1 MGEGG
6 EGRGRRLGS
15 LYPVLLSSEQES
27 HRTWQGLFPLLKL
40 GGGFLGAQ
48 DAEVGAV
55 DRVRPDPSLRTGL
68 STDGHQHQPR

>member
-15 LYPVLLSSEQES
+15 LYPVLLSSRQES
-27 HRTWQGLFPLLKL
+27 HRTRQGLFPLLKP
-40 GGGFLGAQ
+40 GGGFLGDQ

-55 DRVRPDPSLRTGL
+55 DRGRLDPSLRAGL
-68 STDGHQHQPR
+68 SPDGHQHQPR

>member
-15 LYPVLLSSEQES
+15 LYPVLLRSGQES
-27 HRTWQGLFPLLKL
+27 RRTRQGLFPLLRP
-40 GGGFLGAQ
+40 GGGFLRAQ

-55 DRVRPDPSLRTGL
+55 DRGRPEPSLRTGL
-68 STDGHQHQPR
+68 SANGQQHQPR